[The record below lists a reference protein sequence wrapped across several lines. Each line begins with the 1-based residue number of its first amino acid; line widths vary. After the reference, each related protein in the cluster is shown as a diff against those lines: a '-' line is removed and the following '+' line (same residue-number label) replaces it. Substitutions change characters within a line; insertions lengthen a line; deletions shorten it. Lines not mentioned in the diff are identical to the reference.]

1 MFDHGKNSIN
11 LARID
16 SIRIKLVGNYLFHTY
31 IIAQGLFCVKF
42 ELAMAYLVSLE
53 IGVISI
59 ASTPYFSWS
68 LAE

>member
-31 IIAQGLFCVKF
+31 IIAQGLFCVK
-42 ELAMAYLVSLE
+42 LACSIHVSFPPSA
-53 IGVISI
+53 GVVD
-59 ASTPYFSWS
+59 A
-68 LAE
+68 

>member
-1 MFDHGKNSIN
+1 MFNHNKHTVN
-11 LARID
+11 LAWVD
-16 SIRIKLVGNYLFHTY
+16 NIRIKLVGNYLFHDF